1 MKIIKQGKPELQIK
15 PSKQKT
21 MSCSKCGC
29 VFQYDDCD
37 THINYDWEDWY
48 EWIVCPWCNTE
59 IYGIFNF

>member
-29 VFQYDDCD
+29 VFQYDDYD
-37 THINYDWEDWY
+37 THIHINYDWE
-48 EWIVCPWCNTE
+48 EWIVCPWCHTE
-59 IYGIFNF
+59 IYGIF

>member
-29 VFQYDDCD
+29 VFQYDDYD
-37 THINYDWEDWY
+37 TH
-48 EWIVCPWCNTE
+48 IVCPWCNTE

>member
-29 VFQYDDCD
+29 VFQYDDYD
-37 THINYDWEDWY
+37 THYATSISYDWD
-48 EWIVCPWCNTE
+48 EWIICPWCNTE
-59 IYGIFNF
+59 IYEIF